1 MIMFMMMSYDDV
13 DDDDDQASPNISY
26 LNNVLLR

>member
-1 MIMFMMMSYDDV
+1 MMMFMMLNYDDV

-26 LNNVLLR
+26 LTNVLLR